1 MRPAMP
7 WAPVAMAPVALAPV
21 ALAAGA
27 LAAILQMAG
36 ALKTAPPLAGLPVD
50 LTLASLA
57 LLLPALALLAVSRA
71 WRVERALA
79 LPLAAA
85 GLFWAWLVVAGAWS
99 PSSVVLSAKLPEA
112 TLAGPLMLAAGML
125 VGAEPSAR
133 RALSATTIAIG
144 ALLAATVAWGVAG
157 GWGLAA
163 LLEAEA
169 QRLQYQLAGL
179 AMATAAALAAVKLV
193 EAPSW
198 PGRAAWA
205 ALILA
210 LAAAALLPGGR
221 TALVAL
227 LLGVALAPALRL
239 PRRRALAWTAAVAA
253 AGMAGLLWL
262 LLHPDHAEGLRT
274 LERLTGDAAGL
285 DARRGLWSAALD
297 WAGEAAPFGLGTG
310 GFTIAAGHGER
321 RGLYPHNHAL
331 EALAEGGLPGLLLWL
346 GTFGGAAFAML
357 RLAPG
362 VPPARLARMAA
373 MVLPVAMT
381 IMVSTDLGNRM
392 AWFALGLALSLGL
405 SARPLEAA
413 HA

>member
-1 MRPAMP
+1 VTTPIP
-7 WAPVAMAPVALAPV
+7 LAPV
-21 ALAAGA
+21 ALLAGMA
-27 LAAILQMAG
+27 AAILQMAG

-57 LLLPALALLAVSRA
+57 LLLPALALLAVSRR
-71 WRVERALA
+71 WRVDRAIA

-99 PSSVVLSAKLPEA
+99 PSAAVLSAKLPEA

-125 VGAEPSAR
+125 VGAESSAR
-133 RALSATTIAIG
+133 RALAATTIAIG
-144 ALLAATVAWGVAG
+144 ALLAAIVAWGVLG

-163 LLEAEA
+163 LLDPEA

-205 ALILA
+205 VLILA

-239 PRRRALAWTAAVAA
+239 PRARALGWAAAVAA
-253 AGMAGLLWL
+253 AGLAGLAWL
-262 LLHPDHAEGLRT
+262 LLHPDQAEGLRT

-297 WAGEAAPFGLGTG
+297 WGGLAAPLGLGTG

-331 EALAEGGLPGLLLWL
+331 EALAEGGLPGLVLWI
-346 GTFGGAAFAML
+346 GAFGGAAFAML
-357 RLAPG
+357 RLAPA

-405 SARPLEAA
+405 SARVIEDRAMEAG

>member
-1 MRPAMP
+1 MT
-7 WAPVAMAPVALAPV
+7 APPSAAPV
-21 ALAAGA
+21 ALAAGG
-27 LAAILQMAG
+27 LAATLQMAG
-36 ALKTAPPLAGLPVD
+36 ALKTAPPLAGLPID

-57 LLLPALALLAVSRA
+57 LLLPAIALLAVSRH
-71 WRVERALA
+71 WRLDPAIA
-79 LPLAAA
+79 PPLAAA

-99 PSSVVLSAKLPEA
+99 PSSTVLAAKLPEVI
-112 TLAGPLMLAAGML
+112 LAGPLMLATGMM
-125 VGAEPSAR
+125 VGAEPAAR

-144 ALLAATVAWGVAG
+144 ALLAAIVAWGVVG
-157 GWGLAA
+157 GWALAA

-239 PRRRALAWTAAVAA
+239 PRRAALTWAAAVAA
-253 AGMAGLLWL
+253 AGLAGLLWL
-262 LLHPDHAEGLRT
+262 VLHPGHAEGLRT
-274 LERLTGDAAGL
+274 LERLTGDAAGF
-285 DARRGLWSAALD
+285 DARRGLWAAALD

-346 GTFGGAAFAML
+346 GTFGGAALAML
-357 RLAPG
+357 RLAPTLA
-362 VPPARLARMAA
+362 PARLARMAA

>member
-1 MRPAMP
+1 MTTPIP
-7 WAPVAMAPVALAPV
+7 LAPV
-21 ALAAGA
+21 ALLAGMA
-27 LAAILQMAG
+27 AAILQMAG

-57 LLLPALALLAVSRA
+57 LLLPALALLAVSRR
-71 WRVERALA
+71 WRVDRAIA

-99 PSSVVLSAKLPEA
+99 PSAAVLSAKLPEA

-125 VGAEPSAR
+125 VGAESSAR
-133 RALSATTIAIG
+133 RALAATTIAIG
-144 ALLAATVAWGVAG
+144 ALLAAIVAWGVLG

-163 LLEAEA
+163 LLDPEA

-193 EAPSW
+193 EATSW

-205 ALILA
+205 VLILA

-239 PRRRALAWTAAVAA
+239 PRARALGWAAAVAA
-253 AGMAGLLWL
+253 AGLAGLAWL
-262 LLHPDHAEGLRT
+262 LLHPDQAEGLRT

-297 WAGEAAPFGLGTG
+297 WGGLAAPLGLGTG

-331 EALAEGGLPGLLLWL
+331 EALAEGGLPGLVLWI

-357 RLAPG
+357 RLAPA

-405 SARPLEAA
+405 SARVIEDRAMEAG

>member
-1 MRPAMP
+1 VTTPIP
-7 WAPVAMAPVALAPV
+7 LAPV
-21 ALAAGA
+21 ALLAGMA
-27 LAAILQMAG
+27 AAILQMAG

-57 LLLPALALLAVSRA
+57 LLLPALALLAVSRR
-71 WRVERALA
+71 WRVDRAIA

-99 PSSVVLSAKLPEA
+99 PSAAVLSAKLPEA

-125 VGAEPSAR
+125 VGAESSAR
-133 RALSATTIAIG
+133 RALAATTIAIG
-144 ALLAATVAWGVAG
+144 ALLAAIVAWGVLG

-163 LLEAEA
+163 LLDPEA

-193 EAPSW
+193 EATSW

-205 ALILA
+205 VLILA

-239 PRRRALAWTAAVAA
+239 PRARALGWAAAVAA
-253 AGMAGLLWL
+253 AGLAGLAWL
-262 LLHPDHAEGLRT
+262 LLHPDQAEGLRT

-297 WAGEAAPFGLGTG
+297 WGGLAAPLGLGTG

-331 EALAEGGLPGLLLWL
+331 EALAEGGLPGLVLWI

-357 RLAPG
+357 RLAPA

-405 SARPLEAA
+405 SARVIEDRAMEAG